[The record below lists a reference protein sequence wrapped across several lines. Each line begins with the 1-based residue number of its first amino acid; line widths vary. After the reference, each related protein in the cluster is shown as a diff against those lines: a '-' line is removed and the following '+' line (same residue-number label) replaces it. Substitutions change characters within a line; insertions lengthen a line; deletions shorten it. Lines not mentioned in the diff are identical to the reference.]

1 MIKDRKNK
9 YEYISLAVLSFFL
22 LLIVWGV
29 VTSFGLI
36 KPFFLPTP
44 AEVIKA
50 IFQLFNQG
58 AFINDVGI
66 SLFRILVGFFVAVLF
81 AVPIGILI
89 GLNRRAEA
97 LIEPIVDFIRYTP
110 IPAFIPLFILW
121 FGIGELEKIVVI
133 SASVFFQLILM
144 VANSVS
150 FTPKQII
157 ESAET
162 LGANRWQIILKVIY
176 PFSKPRIFD
185 DLRVSMGWA
194 WAGLILAEIVG
205 SSSGIGYVIIQSQ
218 RLLQT
223 ANVIGAIIVVG
234 VLGLASDFIFKWLYK
249 ILFPWAPKLDHHAKN

>member
-1 MIKDRKNK
+1 MIKDGRNK
-9 YEYISLAVLSFFL
+9 YEYIAFAILSFFIL
-22 LLIVWGV
+22 LLVWWL
-29 VTSFGLI
+29 VTSLELI
-36 KPFFLPTP
+36 KPFFLPAP
-44 AEVIKA
+44 ADVVRA
-50 IFQLFNQG
+50 IFSLFGQG
-58 AFINDVGI
+58 NFVNDVGI
-66 SLFRILVGFFVAVLF
+66 SLFRILFGFFVATLF
-81 AVPIGILI
+81 AVPLGILI

-97 LIEPIVDFIRYTP
+97 FIEPIVDFIRYTP

-133 SASVFFQLILM
+133 SASVLFQLILM

-162 LGANRWQIILKVIY
+162 LGANRWQIITKVIY
-176 PFSKPRIFD
+176 PYSKPRIFD

-205 SSSGIGYVIIQSQ
+205 STSGIGYVIIQSQ

-234 VLGLASDFIFKWLYK
+234 ILGIASDFIFKWLYK
-249 ILFPWAPKLDHHAKN
+249 ILFPWAPKLDHHAKD

>member
-1 MIKDRKNK
+1 MNK
-9 YEYISLAVLSFFL
+9 HASEYIALSFLSF
-22 LLIVWGV
+22 LIVLGV
-29 VTSFGLI
+29 WWFVTSVGLI
-36 KPFFLPTP
+36 ADFFLPSPSAVVEAT
-44 AEVIKA
+44 VR
-50 IFQLFNQG
+50 LFSQG
-58 AFINDVGI
+58 NFISDIGI
-66 SLFRILVGFFVAVLF
+66 SLFRILIGFGVAAIL
-81 AVPIGILI
+81 AVPLVILI
-89 GLNRRAEA
+89 ELNRRAEA

-121 FGIGELEKIVVI
+121 FGIGELEKIIVI

-162 LGANRWQIILKVIY
+162 LGANRWQIISKVIY
-176 PFSKPRIFD
+176 PYSKPRIFD
-185 DLRVSMGWA
+185 DLRISMGWA

-205 SSSGIGYVIIQSQ
+205 STSGIGFVIIQSQ

-234 VLGLASDFIFKWLYK
+234 ILGLFSDFIFKRLYK
-249 ILFPWAPKLDHHAKN
+249 ILFPWAPKLDHYARN